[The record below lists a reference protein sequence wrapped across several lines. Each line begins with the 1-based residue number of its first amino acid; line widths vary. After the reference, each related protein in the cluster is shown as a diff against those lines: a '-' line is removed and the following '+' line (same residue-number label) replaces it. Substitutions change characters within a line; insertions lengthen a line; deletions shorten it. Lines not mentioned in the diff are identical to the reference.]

1 MKKLFSVVF
10 VAGLLFAGTASAQMM
25 GGSGL
30 MGNYGTSNGS
40 AVQQASSSNLNAA
53 LQAIYQAQNE
63 SSQAQISCS
72 KVTDDQFEKLGD
84 AVMGYG
90 ITEQQHTAM
99 ENMMGGEGSATLRQA
114 HINMGRSYLGCWA
127 NYNGAPSY
135 MPMMGYLDSNTST
148 PQTYG
153 QPGYGMMSGYYGNG
167 MMGHGF
173 GSGWNM
179 MGGYYGGF
187 GWLGAITMI
196 LIWALLILG
205 IVALVKWLKRKP

>member
-10 VAGLLFAGTASAQMM
+10 AAGLLFAGTASAQMM
-25 GGSGL
+25 G
-30 MGNYGTSNGS
+30 NYWTNNGS
-40 AVQQASSSNLNAA
+40 VVQPAPSSDINAA
-53 LQAIYQAQNE
+53 LQSIYQAQNVN
-63 SSQAQISCS
+63 SQSQISCS
-72 KVTDDQFEKLGD
+72 KVTDNQFEKLGD

-127 NYNGAPSY
+127 NYNGGPAY
-135 MPMMGYLDSNTST
+135 MPMMGYFYGNTST

-153 QPGYGMMSGYYGNG
+153 LPGNGMMNGYYNNGYGMMGR
-167 MMGHGF
+167 GF

-179 MGGYYGGF
+179 MGGYYGF
-187 GWLGAITMI
+187 GWFGAITMI
-196 LIWALLILG
+196 LIWVLLILG
-205 IVALVKWLKRKP
+205 IVALVKWLKK